1 MANLDKCGVCGD
13 PDGVIRALQEKNKK
27 GVTLFT
33 MMFSDMAQDDF
44 LATLKIFANE
54 VMPAF
59 R

>member
-1 MANLDKCGVCGD
+1 LADIEKCGVFGD
-13 PDGVIRALQEKNKK
+13 PAGVIDSLREKNKK
-27 GVTLFT
+27 GVILFT

-44 LATLKIFANE
+44 LATLRVFANE